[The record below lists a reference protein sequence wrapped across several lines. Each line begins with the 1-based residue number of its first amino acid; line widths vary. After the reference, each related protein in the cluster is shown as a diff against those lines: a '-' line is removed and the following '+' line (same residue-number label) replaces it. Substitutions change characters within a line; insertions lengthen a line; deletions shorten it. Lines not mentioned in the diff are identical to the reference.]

1 MADIPAL
8 FARQAADCR
17 DLGSPF
23 TARLLDK
30 VLDLLTPETPL
41 GRRILLA
48 DAMPEDALPLR
59 LTGALHALARCG
71 DGGLAAVYPPHATS
85 DEALTVALR
94 RALSDQQAAI
104 MPWLDQPPQTNEVG
118 RASALYAG
126 LLVTAHRYNQPIE
139 LFELGASAG
148 LNLNLDRF
156 AYVLGGENFGDVT
169 SPVKLVPKWQGKAPP
184 ASPPI
189 IIARSG
195 VDLNPVD
202 VRNEQ
207 VADRLIAYVWPDQSE
222 RLARIAAAISISIA
236 NPPKVG
242 EGDAAEWLELAF
254 ARPQPEGTTRVIMHS
269 VFWQYLPQSTQQKIT
284 ELIEKASEYAT
295 KTRPLCHLTFEAV
308 QSLYTMELRLKS
320 WPDASDQLLAT
331 CHPHATSVDW
341 LV

>member
-1 MADIPAL
+1 MNPN
-8 FARQAADCR
+8 FQSFVKQAQACR
-17 DLGSPF
+17 EMGSPF
-23 TARLLDK
+23 TADILEALAI
-30 VLDLLTPETPL
+30 VLDMNTLTGKRISSWPAEPL
-41 GRRILLA
+41 V
-48 DAMPEDALPLR
+48 DALPLR
-59 LTGALHALARCG
+59 LAGGLHALARRKV
-71 DGGLAAVYPPHATS
+71 DPALTAVYENFAGDIAGVLRATLIS
-85 DEALTVALR
+85 HDSELV
-94 RALSDQQAAI
+94 Q
-104 MPWLDQPPQTNEVG
+104 WLDSPPQTNEVG

-126 LLVTAHRYNQPIE
+126 LLVITHRYKQPIE

-169 SPVKLVPKWQGKAPP
+169 SAVKLVPKWQGKAPP

-189 IIARSG
+189 IVARSG

-242 EGDAAEWLELAF
+242 EGDAAEWLKLAL
-254 ARPQPEGTTRVIMHS
+254 ARPQPDGTTRVIMHS
-269 VFWQYLPQSTQQKIT
+269 VFWQYLPQITQQKIT

-295 KTRPLCHLTFEAV
+295 EARPLCHLTFEAV